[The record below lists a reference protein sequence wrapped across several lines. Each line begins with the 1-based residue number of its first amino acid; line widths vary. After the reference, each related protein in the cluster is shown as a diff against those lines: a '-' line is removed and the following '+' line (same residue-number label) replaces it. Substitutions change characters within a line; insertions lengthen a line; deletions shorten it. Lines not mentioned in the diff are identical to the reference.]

1 LQWLLASDTEL
12 VKLVETTRTIC
23 PVHFAASPPT
33 YFNPIPKEKW
43 SPSSLSIPGPLRSL
57 TSDVDRRVRGTAGG
71 DRLDSSCPPS
81 THVASL
87 PCVNLLLN
95 SVVSTDAFFGSVDLT
110 DFYLG
115 TDLSSPQYIKLFT
128 HLFSHSVLSH
138 LNLLPFI
145 KSPPESK
152 PFLLF
157 RIDKTM
163 YGLKEAG
170 KLSQLR
176 LISHLAA
183 HGFFETTTPCLF
195 RHVSRP
201 ITFVL
206 VVDDFGVK
214 YHHQDDFAYLVSIL
228 SLAYHCKAHPVSSK
242 FLGFSIH
249 HNRSSRSLSLS
260 YPGYIATLLTRL
272 RPNGVTPTASPTI
285 YTPPSY
291 GSKAPQSPTGP
302 DLSPAATPAQVKELQ
317 VAIGYLLYYGRSVDS
332 RVLQATCALAAEQSA
347 PTLSTLSRLTRLLGF
362 VAKHPNGRKI
372 YRASDMILRIH
383 SDASYLSR
391 PRAGSVAGSFHWLGS
406 AYTFVPHAFDTTP
419 INHPVSAHST
429 RIPVVVSF
437 VAEAEYAALFAAA
450 RLGVDER
457 LILANLGHP
466 QPPTVISCDN
476 ECAIGLANRTVI
488 PKMSKSLDMR
498 FHWLRDRI
506 DQGEFRV
513 VFVPGLQNLAD
524 FFTKSLPVARHN
536 VLAPFIATDDDSID
550 CTVPLTLTNIL
561 FAAALLHNSHHAG
574 VLIAP

>member
-285 YTPPSY
+285 YTPP
-291 GSKAPQSPTGP
+291 PTDP
-302 DLSPAATPAQVKELQ
+302 KPPNPSPA
-317 VAIGYLLYYGRSVDS
+317 
-332 RVLQATCALAAEQSA
+332 
-347 PTLSTLSRLTRLLGF
+347 LTS
-362 VAKHPNGRKI
+362 PP
-372 YRASDMILRIH
+372 
-383 SDASYLSR
+383 R
-391 PRAGSVAGSFHWLGS
+391 PR
-406 AYTFVPHAFDTTP
+406 
-419 INHPVSAHST
+419 
-429 RIPVVVSF
+429 
-437 VAEAEYAALFAAA
+437 
-450 RLGVDER
+450 
-457 LILANLGHP
+457 
-466 QPPTVISCDN
+466 PP
-476 ECAIGLANRTVI
+476 
-488 PKMSKSLDMR
+488 K
-498 FHWLRDRI
+498 
-506 DQGEFRV
+506 
-513 VFVPGLQNLAD
+513 
-524 FFTKSLPVARHN
+524 
-536 VLAPFIATDDDSID
+536 
-550 CTVPLTLTNIL
+550 
-561 FAAALLHNSHHAG
+561 
-574 VLIAP
+574 